1 MRVCV
6 QYPPMD
12 HVFSDPAKVAIVLA
26 TYNFSIP
33 ARGMLQVD
41 VNGRMVSLVNESE
54 SGMAQGEM
62 LRSYTLV
69 MPPLPDG
76 DYVIDVLVL
85 NASGVRVEHEGATYS
100 TTFVVDSSA
109 PQFSRSA
116 SSALV
121 WHCQRFL
128 APPMCE

>member
-1 MRVCV
+1 
-6 QYPPMD
+6 MD
-12 HVFSDPAKVAIVLA
+12 HVYSDAAKIAIVLA

-33 ARGMLQVD
+33 AHGMLQID
-41 VNGRMVSLVNESE
+41 VNGIMISLVYESE
-54 SGMAQGEM
+54 TGMVQGEM
-62 LRSYTLV
+62 LRTYTLI
-69 MPPLPDG
+69 MPQLPDG

-85 NASGVRVEHEGATYS
+85 YANGHRVEHEGGTYS

-109 PQFSRSA
+109 PPFSKAA